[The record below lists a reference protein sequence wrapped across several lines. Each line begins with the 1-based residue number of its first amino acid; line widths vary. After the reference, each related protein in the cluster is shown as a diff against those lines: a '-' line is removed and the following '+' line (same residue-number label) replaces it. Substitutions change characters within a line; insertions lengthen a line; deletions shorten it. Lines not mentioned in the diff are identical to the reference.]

1 MKYSIEQQEIIN
13 KSKDNNI
20 ICDSVAG
27 SGKTTTILGILSAYP
42 KDKNLIL
49 TYNAKLKL
57 DTREKINQLNLLN
70 GTAES
75 YHSFCY
81 NNITKKIIND
91 KELYDF
97 INNINNYQDKL
108 EFNYDRIII
117 DEVQDMKPIYYELV
131 CFIISHNIKSPL
143 LVIIGDTFQSIYE
156 YDLADERYLIYADKL
171 FNVNNNNW
179 IKLSLST
186 SYRITNTMA
195 DLLNNQ
201 FNMNRE
207 IKAYKISQYKPR
219 YLICNTYIENKF
231 NKKDNFDLDLTIYN
245 EVKYYLDLGYKPNDI
260 FIISNSINPKSPIRE
275 LVSLLKKNNIKV
287 YILEDYNKK
296 NIEDI
301 EGIICLTYHKVKGLE
316 KKVCIVYGCDNY
328 FFELHNNIINTIC
341 PNELYV
347 ALTRA
352 TERLTLIQHNT
363 KPPLPFLN
371 MLTLSKYAEIIGI
384 NDKQRNISNIR
395 YIKSEDLTNYTPTMI
410 INKCL

>member
-1 MKYSIEQQEIIN
+1 MKYSIEQQEIID

-131 CFIISHNIKSPL
+131 CFIISHNIVFLSIKIKYL
-143 LVIIGDTFQSIYE
+143 L
-156 YDLADERYLIYADKL
+156 
-171 FNVNNNNW
+171 
-179 IKLSLST
+179 IKFLCVV
-186 SYRITNTMA
+186 
-195 DLLNNQ
+195 
-201 FNMNRE
+201 F
-207 IKAYKISQYKPR
+207 
-219 YLICNTYIENKF
+219 C
-231 NKKDNFDLDLTIYN
+231 
-245 EVKYYLDLGYKPNDI
+245 
-260 FIISNSINPKSPIRE
+260 
-275 LVSLLKKNNIKV
+275 
-287 YILEDYNKK
+287 
-296 NIEDI
+296 
-301 EGIICLTYHKVKGLE
+301 
-316 KKVCIVYGCDNY
+316 Y
-328 FFELHNNIINTIC
+328 F
-341 PNELYV
+341 
-347 ALTRA
+347 
-352 TERLTLIQHNT
+352 
-363 KPPLPFLN
+363 
-371 MLTLSKYAEIIGI
+371 S
-384 NDKQRNISNIR
+384 
-395 YIKSEDLTNYTPTMI
+395 
-410 INKCL
+410 